1 LPAYN
6 FTPPFYPGSVRFQRV
21 SDELTPESCSPP
33 AVLPITQAEFFARA
47 CKKVRSKFPAA
58 PGVYLFQDKAGI
70 VIYVGKAGNLRARV
84 SSYFLQAA
92 ALDQRTSGLVKEA
105 FDVDFVEAESEV
117 DALLMEAR
125 LIKDIQPKYNKNLR
139 DDKTYPYLQITTHED
154 YPRIDVTREPRTSGV
169 KLYGPFASAG
179 SLRGAVQVLQKVFKF
194 RTCSLDIE
202 ADDSRWRWF
211 RPCLLASINQC
222 TAPCNLRIAR
232 EDYRKD
238 IARLKTF
245 LDGNR
250 RQLLK
255 EMQDEMAAASKEL
268 KFEKAAR
275 LRDEIEMLE
284 SLRDRGELDKHKQPE
299 VFFVDPKKGLSG
311 LQKILK
317 LPERPRNI
325 EGVDIA
331 HLGGNE
337 TVASLVQFLDG
348 LPFKPGYRRYRIR
361 DVEGVDD
368 YASIREVVARR
379 FQKLRDEG
387 EVFPEILLIDGG
399 IGQLRKGLEAFQM
412 LGLAPPIVLSLAK
425 KEELVYVMDRDKPLR
440 LSRHSYSLRLLQYV
454 RDEAHRFAQH
464 YHHLLRK
471 KRQIGE

>member
-1 LPAYN
+1 M
-6 FTPPFYPGSVRFQRV
+6 

-33 AVLPITQAEFFARA
+33 AELPKTQAEFFARA
-47 CKKVRSKFPAA
+47 CEKVRSKFPAV
-58 PGVYLFQDKAGI
+58 PGVYLFQDKAGV
-70 VIYVGKAGNLRARV
+70 VIYVGKASNLRARV
-84 SSYFLQAA
+84 GSYFLQAA
-92 ALDQRTSGLVKEA
+92 AIDQRTSGLVKEA
-105 FDVDFVEAESEV
+105 YDVDFVEAESDV

-125 LIKDIQPKYNKNLR
+125 LIKDIRPKYNKDLR

-154 YPRIDVTREPRTSGV
+154 YPRIEVTRQPRTSGV

-202 ADDSRWRWF
+202 ADDTRWRWF

-250 RQLLK
+250 QQLLK
-255 EMQDEMAAASKEL
+255 EMRAEMAAASKDL

-284 SLRDRGELDKHKQPE
+284 SLRDRGELDKHEQPE
-299 VFFVDPKKGLSG
+299 VFFVDPKKGLTG

-317 LPERPRNI
+317 LPQRPRNI

-379 FQKLRDEG
+379 FQKLRDG
-387 EVFPEILLIDGG
+387 GDVFPDILLIDGG
-399 IGQLRKGLEAFQM
+399 PGQLRKGLEAFEV
-412 LGLAPPIVLSLAK
+412 LGIKPPIVMSLAK

-464 YHHLLRK
+464 YHHLLRR

>member
-1 LPAYN
+1 
-6 FTPPFYPGSVRFQRV
+6 V

-33 AVLPITQAEFFARA
+33 AELPKTQAEFFARA
-47 CKKVRSKFPAA
+47 CEKVRSKFPAV
-58 PGVYLFQDKAGI
+58 PGVYLFQDKAGV
-70 VIYVGKAGNLRARV
+70 VIYVGKASNLRARV
-84 SSYFLQAA
+84 GSYFLQAA
-92 ALDQRTSGLVKEA
+92 AIDQRTSGLVKEA
-105 FDVDFVEAESEV
+105 YDVDFVEAESDV

-125 LIKDIQPKYNKNLR
+125 LIKDIRPKYNKDLR

-154 YPRIDVTREPRTSGV
+154 YPRIEVTRQPRTSGV

-202 ADDSRWRWF
+202 ADDTRWRWF

-250 RQLLK
+250 QQLLK
-255 EMQDEMAAASKEL
+255 EMRAEMAAASKDL

-284 SLRDRGELDKHKQPE
+284 SLRDRGELDKHEQPE
-299 VFFVDPKKGLSG
+299 VFFVDPKKGLTG

-317 LPERPRNI
+317 LPQRPRNI

-379 FQKLRDEG
+379 FQKLRDG
-387 EVFPEILLIDGG
+387 GDVFPDILLIDGG
-399 IGQLRKGLEAFQM
+399 LGQLRKGLEAFEV
-412 LGLAPPIVLSLAK
+412 LGIKPPIVMSLAK

-464 YHHLLRK
+464 YHHLLRR